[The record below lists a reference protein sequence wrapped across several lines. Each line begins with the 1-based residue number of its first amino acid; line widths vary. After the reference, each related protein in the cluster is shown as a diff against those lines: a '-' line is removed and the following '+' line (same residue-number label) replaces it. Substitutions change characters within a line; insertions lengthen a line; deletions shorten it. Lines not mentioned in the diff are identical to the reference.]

1 LGSSNIQK
9 SRLPLTEGGFSC
21 GSVLTRGMARHPSK
35 SQNTAAHPSQTCP
48 KNEVKYK
55 NPEVNQPLTL
65 RLCLVDPET
74 PGRSRGGFRRSDHHI
89 PAHDIDEEIS
99 INDQITSKM
108 NFIKSISK

>member
-1 LGSSNIQK
+1 MGLSNIQK

-35 SQNTAAHPSQTCP
+35 SQNTATHPSQAYP

-65 RLCLVDPET
+65 RLCLVDPGT
-74 PGRSRGGFRRSDHHI
+74 PGRSRAGLRRSDHHF
-89 PAHDIDEEIS
+89 PAHDIDEGIS
-99 INDQITSKM
+99 INDNITSKM
-108 NFIKSISK
+108 KFIKSIS